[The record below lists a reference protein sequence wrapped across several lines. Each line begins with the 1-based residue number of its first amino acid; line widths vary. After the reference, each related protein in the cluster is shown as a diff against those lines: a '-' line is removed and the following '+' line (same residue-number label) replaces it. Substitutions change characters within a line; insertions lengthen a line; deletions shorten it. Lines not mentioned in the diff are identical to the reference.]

1 MFGNQAIAINWGRSG
16 ARAAAAVGSAVI
28 LLAILYHGAARA
40 DGTARVDDQALLKD
54 VLQAAAGHDAAGWA
68 YTRTLT
74 LRIDAAGELEKIN
87 VVEKFD
93 PSKRPGEQRQRM
105 EIHEEDGK
113 ITTEYDDE
121 IDFDVDRVVYAN
133 LAELKFENAELVSDS
148 ADEAVYRIYLE
159 DGEEFSFGGANFEGN
174 SLMGDVFGELVIRKS
189 GLAAPYVSEVR
200 VRNNDSR
207 GSLFFDIEKLDFR
220 YRFEPSPDGTT
231 YLSKGLDLDLE
242 MEVLIFIDIFVEL
255 SSEYSDYV
263 YVGEFGS

>member
-1 MFGNQAIAINWGRSG
+1 MFGNQTIAINWGRSG

-40 DGTARVDDQALLKD
+40 DDQALLKD

-74 LRIDAAGELEKIN
+74 LSIDAAGKLEKMS

-113 ITTEYDDE
+113 VTTEFDDDL
-121 IDFDVDRVVYAN
+121 DFDVDRVVYAN
-133 LAELKFENAELVSDS
+133 LAKLEFENAELVSDS

-159 DGEEFSFGGANFEGN
+159 DGEEFSFGGAQFEGN
-174 SLMGDVFGELVIRKS
+174 SLMDDVFAELVIRKS

-200 VRNNDSR
+200 VRNSDSS
-207 GSLFFDIEKLDFR
+207 GGLFLDIEKLDMR
-220 YRFEPSPDGTT
+220 YHFAPSADGTT
-231 YLSKGLDLDLE
+231 YLSQGLDLELE

-255 SSEYSDYV
+255 SSEYSDFS